1 MNDEQGFPVLADVV
15 DDPATSYWL
24 KSNLESSLERDPV
37 DALNDA
43 ILFAAL
49 LDRRL
54 RAQLG
59 LDEEDWPT

>member
-1 MNDEQGFPVLADVV
+1 MNEEVLTAAQVLE
-15 DDPATSYWL
+15 DPATSWWL
-24 KSNLESSLERDPV
+24 KEAVQMGLQRDPV

-43 ILFAAL
+43 IALAAVM
-49 LDRRL
+49 DSRL